1 MDNNKLPKEFGM
13 TINTVRGQDKS
24 MKITIQIASSEEIS
38 EVNQKKISKLLSK
51 VTDRLLEEPNKKLRI
66 FIPV

>member
-1 MDNNKLPKEFGM
+1 MDNNKLSKEFGM

-38 EVNQKKISKLLSK
+38 EVNQKQISKLLSK